1 MKSSRRFM
9 LKSLATMF
17 AAGTLLSGLAVP
29 AAWAQDLTLHETT
42 TSTGMAG
49 RGGGNTTQTRYI
61 TSNAI
66 KNTSSSGLDTI
77 IQLAEGKIISID
89 NGKKTYSEMTVK
101 QLNEM
106 LAKVASKQEGEEN
119 AEAMAAMRKM
129 MGQMSDSIT
138 VTKAGPGENIAGYPT
153 EKYVVSGMLS
163 FEIWAAPNLKM
174 PALYYD
180 AMKIQ
185 VARNPMFDMSKLYD
199 EMKKI
204 QGTPLKTVMTMKM
217 MNMEMKTTSVV
228 TSVDKT
234 PIPASIFQ
242 VPAGYKLVA
251 VNVE

>member
-1 MKSSRRFM
+1 MSASHRFM
-9 LKSLATMF
+9 IKTLVIMF
-17 AAGTLLSGLAVP
+17 AATILMYGVAAP

-42 TSTGMAG
+42 SSTGTAG
-49 RGGGNTTQTRYI
+49 RGGSNTTQTRYI
-61 TSNAI
+61 TSTAI
-66 KNTSSSGLDTI
+66 KNTSSSGMDTI
-77 IQLAEGKIISID
+77 IQLAEGKIITVD

-106 LAKVASKQEGEEN
+106 LAKLTSTQEGGQN

-129 MGQMSDSIT
+129 MGQVSDSTT
-138 VTKAGPGENIAGYPT
+138 VTKAGSGENIAGYAT
-153 EKYVVSGMLS
+153 EKYIVSGM
-163 FEIWAAPNLKM
+163 FNMEIWAAPDLKM

-185 VARNPMFDMSKLYD
+185 AVKNPMFDMSKLYE

-204 QGTPLKTVMTMKM
+204 QGTPLKTVITMKM

-228 TSVDKT
+228 TSVEKT
-234 PIPASIFQ
+234 PIPASVFQ

-251 VNVE
+251 TKFE

>member
-1 MKSSRRFM
+1 MRASHRFM
-9 LKSLATMF
+9 IKAFVTMF
-17 AAGTLLSGLAVP
+17 AAGILLYGVAAPAV
-29 AAWAQDLTLHETT
+29 WAQDLTLHETT
-42 TSTGMAG
+42 SSTGMAG
-49 RGGGNTTQTRYI
+49 RGGSNATQTRYI

-77 IQLAEGKIISID
+77 IQLAEGKIITID

-106 LAKVASKQEGEEN
+106 LAKLTSTQEGAEN

-129 MGQMSDSIT
+129 MGQVTDSIA
-138 VTKAGPGENIAGYPT
+138 VTKAGPGENIAGYST
-153 EKYVVSGMLS
+153 EKYVISGMLNM
-163 FEIWAAPNLKM
+163 EIWAAPDLKM

-180 AMKIQ
+180 AMKMQ
-185 VARNPMFDMSKLYD
+185 TVKNPMFDMSKLYD

-228 TSVDKT
+228 TSVEKT
-234 PIPASIFQ
+234 PIPASVFQ

-251 VNVE
+251 TKFD

>member
-1 MKSSRRFM
+1 MKFSDRFL
-9 LKSLATMF
+9 LKVLITIFSV
-17 AAGTLLSGLAVP
+17 GLFGYGVTTSIAI
-29 AAWAQDLTLHETT
+29 AEDLTLHETT

-49 RGGGNTTQTRYI
+49 RGGSNATQTRYI

-66 KNTSSSGLDTI
+66 KISSSSGTDTI
-77 IQLAEGKIISID
+77 IQLAEGKIITID
-89 NGKKTYSEMTVK
+89 NNKKTYSEITVK

-106 LAKVASKQEGEEN
+106 LAKTASEGGEEN

-129 MGQMSDSIT
+129 MGQVSDTTT
-138 VTKAGPGENIAGYPT
+138 VTKAGAGENIAGYAT
-153 EKYVVSGMLS
+153 EKYLISGMLNM
-163 FEIWAAPNLKM
+163 EILAAPALKM

-185 VARNPMFDMSKLYD
+185 VVKNPMFDMSKLYE

-204 QGTPLKTVMTMKM
+204 QGTALKTVMTMKM

-228 TSVDKT
+228 TSVEKT

-251 VNVE
+251 NKFN